1 MLCGHAAECGLR
13 HDDATYGGG
22 GALWKPGD
30 VIGVFCDA
38 EAGTIGFQ
46 LNGRDVEGTRTF
58 RYRALPGGDG
68 GGGGGDDGRGGGSD
82 EVESQQLIPVV
93 AVEFG
98 AVLSVNLGHQPFCH
112 AQKAEYSTPHKLGL
126 ENQSRLAAELAGA
139 SAAGSG
145 DGGGAKGGK
154 PNDPPSNAAAS
165 GKKGEPDDV
174 VKAKEAEQRRL
185 AAEEKVES
193 NIKTDPNALVV
204 WSGSLTSIER
214 KTVKQ
219 MVGGAPSSM
228 VSSLSAKELC
238 PSVGP
243 MNATVKN
250 GRWYYEVRHVTTCA
264 I

>member
-1 MLCGHAAECGLR
+1 MLCGHAAECGLC
-13 HDDATYGGG
+13 HDGATYGGG

-98 AVLSVNLGHQPFCH
+98 AVLSVNLGHQPFQH
-112 AQKAEYSTPHKLGL
+112 TQKSEYSTPHKLAL
-126 ENQSRLAAELAGA
+126 ENQSRLAAELKGA
-139 SAAGSG
+139 SVSG
-145 DGGGAKGGK
+145 PSETNKQPTRKPSGGGA
-154 PNDPPSNAAAS
+154 PSS
-165 GKKGEPDDV
+165 DSSDDAT
-174 VKAKEAEQRRL
+174 KAK
-185 AAEEKVES
+185 AAEKIESDIKV
-193 NIKTDPNALVV
+193 DPNALVV
-204 WSGSLTSIER
+204 WSGSIDSIER
-214 KTVKQ
+214 K
-219 MVGGAPSSM
+219 MYPEALGGGIKELA
-228 VSSLSAKELC
+228 ATELC

-243 MNATVKN
+243 MFATVRN
-250 GRWYYEVRHVTTCA
+250 GRWYYEVLT
-264 I
+264 